1 MTPALNG
8 AFKKIPMLQ
17 LKYPL
22 ETWRLFNALSGIM
35 LDKTG
40 NNFSVPFYLVLVPMD
55 NDGPL
60 WAPVLGRRHGRAGGG
75 RLGTATGGGGLPPR
89 AARRGA
95 GTLQGGGCLPLCR
108 GIWEIV

>member
-1 MTPALNG
+1 MVS
-8 AFKKIPMLQ
+8 K
-17 LKYPL
+17 
-22 ETWRLFNALSGIM
+22 ETFSCPIR
-35 LDKTG
+35 
-40 NNFSVPFYLVLVPMD
+40 NNVDQNPVPIYLVLVPMD